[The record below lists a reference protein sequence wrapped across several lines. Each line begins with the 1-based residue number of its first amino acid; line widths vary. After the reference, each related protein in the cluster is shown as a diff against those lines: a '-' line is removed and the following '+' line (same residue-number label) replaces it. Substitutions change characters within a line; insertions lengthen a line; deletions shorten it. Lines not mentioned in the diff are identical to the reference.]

1 MSERRLMGDRY
12 FCTKC
17 RRKHWMTSEIGKA
30 HLEYNEEET
39 PEEAAQPIGEETV
52 TPPKK
57 EGPVAP

>member
-1 MSERRLMGDRY
+1 
-12 FCTKC
+12 
-17 RRKHWMTSEIGKA
+17 MTSEIGKA